1 MKIKKKKHRN
11 KQKRR
16 RNSASGGASLAGIRG
31 LRMPR
36 ILRGAPPPWQ
46 TIGAAVAGSVGSAIA
61 SGLIVN
67 QKIAKPETIS
77 LLMAAT
83 GGLGAYLTDGNA
95 RVAFTGVA
103 AAGAGQ
109 YALAALGKAAM
120 RKEAERQQSQTPA
133 QGQLPAAAPA
143 PPAPRQRATGG
154 GAVVELFRDAAAD
167 LESIDDDDDERYST
181 RNEHVDDDT
190 PLEIDLD
197 EAA

>member
-1 MKIKKKKHRN
+1 MKLKKKRKHRN
-11 KQKRR
+11 KLKHR
-16 RNSASGGASLAGIRG
+16 RNSAGGLGASSIRG

-36 ILRGAPPPWQ
+36 LRRGAPPPWQ

-83 GGLGAYLTDGNA
+83 GGLGAYLTEGNA

-120 RKEAERQQSQTPA
+120 RKEAERQSQGPA
-133 QGQLPAAAPA
+133 QAQLPAATPE

-167 LESIDDDDDERYST
+167 LESIDDDDGRYST
-181 RNEHVDDDT
+181 RNDDVDDDT

>member
-1 MKIKKKKHRN
+1 MKVKKKKHRN
-11 KQKRR
+11 KHKRR
-16 RNSASGGASLAGIRG
+16 RNSASGGASMAAIRG

-36 ILRGAPPPWQ
+36 IRRGAPPPWQ

-83 GGLGAYLTDGNA
+83 GGLGAYLTDGNT

-120 RKEAERQQSQTPA
+120 RKEAERQQTQTPP

-143 PPAPRQRATGG
+143 PAAPRQRATGG

-167 LESIDDDDDERYST
+167 LESIDDDDGRYST
-181 RNEHVDDDT
+181 RNDDVDDDT

>member
-1 MKIKKKKHRN
+1 MKFKKKKHRN
-11 KQKRR
+11 KHKRR
-16 RNSASGGASLAGIRG
+16 RNSATGGSMASIRG

-36 ILRGAPPPWQ
+36 LRRGAPPPWQ

-120 RKEAERQQSQTPA
+120 RKEAERQQTQPQA
-133 QGQLPAAAPA
+133 QLPAATPE

-167 LESIDDDDDERYST
+167 LESIDDGRYARDDE
-181 RNEHVDDDT
+181 EDDT

>member
-1 MKIKKKKHRN
+1 MKKLKRKKHRN
-11 KQKRR
+11 KHKRH
-16 RNSASGGASLAGIRG
+16 RNAAGGASTTRG
-31 LRMPR
+31 FRMPR
-36 ILRGAPPPWQ
+36 ISRGAPPPWK

-77 LLMAAT
+77 LLMTAT
-83 GGLGAYLTDGNA
+83 GGLGAYLTDGNT

-120 RKEAERQQSQTPA
+120 RKEAERQQQAPA
-133 QGQLPAAAPA
+133 AQAAQLPAAQTAPA
-143 PPAPRQRATGG
+143 PAPRQRATGG
-154 GAVVELFRDAAAD
+154 GAVVELFRDAASE
-167 LESIDDDDDERYST
+167 LED
-181 RNEHVDDDT
+181 VDDDAWRYRDDAGDDET